1 MAKGWDKFQ
10 HSWFSSV
17 DFLMYLFVALLFF
30 SLGKTFSQIQAKM
43 TEGKYKNGLGGDS
56 GRKTI
61 GKFKS
66 QEPDEEK
73 LSYADD
79 SESQNR

>member
-1 MAKGWDKFQ
+1 
-10 HSWFSSV
+10 
-17 DFLMYLFVALLFF
+17 
-30 SLGKTFSQIQAKM
+30 M
-43 TEGKYKNGLGGDS
+43 TERKYKNGLGGYS

-61 GKFKS
+61 GKFKT